1 MQSSRR
7 ADHRHGDTVR
17 RIVTVGFW
25 LLAAGAAATLG
36 LDLDGDSH
44 L

>member
-7 ADHRHGDTVR
+7 ADHQPVDTVR
-17 RIVTVGFW
+17 RLVTFGFW
-25 LLAAGAAATLG
+25 LLAACAAATLG